1 LSWCRYLLIIEEP
14 DLVLGESDYVPSGR
28 KLVENSFDAG
38 SLLLDSLEE
47 SQDISNGEGEKRVG
61 NKAGVR
67 YREGRPGR
75 GRAEEAEDHTYLLDL
90 PLLSTS
96 PFLSLLDL
104 LSLFGLLL
112 LRRSGRLF
120 LRGVDWV
127 DFAGE
132 VGGVEGSGEGVPAM
146 EAAGELISEATGC
159 RDT

>member
-120 LRGVDWV
+120 LRGRGRWCR
-127 DFAGE
+127 FGGLRGRSRGSRRFGRRGAGD
-132 VGGVEGSGEGVPAM
+132 GGGG
-146 EAAGELISEATGC
+146 
-159 RDT
+159 